1 MPQPPATFE
10 GRAIRRVYDE
20 DTETWWFSVV
30 DVVQALTQQAD
41 FQAARNYWK
50 VLKNRL
56 AKEGSESVTKCNRLK
71 LPAADGKSYLTDV
84 ATAETLLR
92 LIQSVPSPKAEP
104 IKVWLARVGSERMQE
119 MADPA
124 LSLERARETWR
135 KHGRSEK
142 WIQQRMTGQETRNKL
157 TDYWAGHAI
166 KKGEEF
172 AILTNIIHQE
182 WSGVSV
188 KEHKGLKGLE
198 TQNLRDHMSEAELI
212 FTALAELSTR
222 QIAETHEA
230 TGMQENASA
239 ARTGGQLAK
248 RARIDLERRTGQS
261 VVSGENFLPP
271 HRQHTPELSG
281 SPHRHGHRHGG
292 GPGHHGHSFA
302 DVDRWL
308 ELFEG
313 PERDAWQKPDAVVRA
328 LALPPTA
335 RAADIGAGTGYF
347 AVRLARAVPAGRVWA
362 VDLEPNMV
370 KHLKAR
376 AAREGLPNL
385 TAHASAAGDP
395 LLPEP
400 VDLVLVANVYHHL
413 EARPAYFR
421 RLAACLAPGGR
432 LVVIDFKK
440 GDLPVGPPD
449 AMKLSPGTVRAEL
462 KAAGLAQVAAKRF
475 LPHQYFLEFRAA
487 GAKRR
492 RR

>member
-119 MADPA
+119 
-124 LSLERARETWR
+124 
-135 KHGRSEK
+135 
-142 WIQQRMTGQETRNKL
+142 
-157 TDYWAGHAI
+157 
-166 KKGEEF
+166 
-172 AILTNIIHQE
+172 
-182 WSGVSV
+182 
-188 KEHKGLKGLE
+188 
-198 TQNLRDHMSEAELI
+198 
-212 FTALAELSTR
+212 
-222 QIAETHEA
+222 
-230 TGMQENASA
+230 NASA

-248 RARIDLERRTGQS
+248 RARIELGRRTGQS

-335 RAADIGAGTGYF
+335 RVADIGAGTGYF

-395 LLPEP
+395 HLPEP

-432 LVVIDFKK
+432 LVVIDFRK

-492 RR
+492 PR